1 MTPTDSPALR
11 DALSRVVDA
20 LQHFDET
27 SADEGTTDLPIN
39 QLDGLVA
46 FGYMTKRRGG
56 RHGNIYTLT
65 DAGERIARAT
75 RPAER
80 ADSEGAAQRYVVQK
94 QSGSRYA
101 YVKDTQ
107 SGRILG
113 RYDILKGVGKRNGWN
128 LADAHADRLNNAGL
142 RATQQ
147 PNDGGEGCGG

>member
-11 DALSRVVDA
+11 DALWRAVASVRQGTALMFKGDA
-20 LQHFDET
+20 
-27 SADEGTTDLPIN
+27 DLIE
-39 QLDGLVA
+39 A
-46 FGYMTKRRGG
+46 F
-56 RHGNIYTLT
+56 LT
-65 DAGERIARAT
+65 T

-142 RATQQ
+142 RAAQQ
-147 PNDGGEGCGG
+147 PNDGGEGL